1 MMLYRCPYPPFP
13 FPTYH
18 PIRAPALANETVT
31 LLAPAYNP
39 HLNEVY
45 NA

>member
-1 MMLYRCPYPPFP
+1 MRLYRCPYPPFP
-13 FPTYH
+13 FPPITQ
-18 PIRAPALANETVT
+18 IRAPALTNETVT

-39 HLNEVY
+39 QLNEVY